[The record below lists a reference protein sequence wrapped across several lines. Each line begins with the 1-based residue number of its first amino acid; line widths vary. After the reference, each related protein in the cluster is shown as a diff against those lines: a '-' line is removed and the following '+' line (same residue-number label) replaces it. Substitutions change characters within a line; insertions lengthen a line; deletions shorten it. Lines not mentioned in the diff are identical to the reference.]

1 MNPQVDVVVGLACN
15 AKCGFCVQECTRKTV
30 DQFSIEKISTAL
42 KFVHGRGVHRLVITG
57 GEPTLDGYAKRTY
70 YTLLVAS
77 EIGSWEFKAVY
88 TNGTGLLEDVVRPC
102 MMKAPMPR
110 VGVLAE
116 AGLTDV
122 NLSRHHYSHKEAAVV
137 FGIQIPT
144 AEDIVR
150 AAQMFGVNV
159 RLNCNLM
166 RGCVDTF
173 EQVCTYLL
181 WAKSLG
187 VKDVY
192 FRNLF
197 RFAQSD
203 LYDPREFNTR
213 NVLQFT
219 QNHSV
224 DFESLLEKVYG
235 SNDFVLTKQRLKKN
249 EGHGTETGFLFQNAL
264 PVYFADLTIGKERP
278 GAGTYWVVMPNG
290 YLYDAF
296 TSEQHRIDVPLTQAG
311 TLPEGRS

>member
-1 MNPQVDVVVGLACN
+1 
-15 AKCGFCVQECTRKTV
+15 
-30 DQFSIEKISTAL
+30 
-42 KFVHGRGVHRLVITG
+42 
-57 GEPTLDGYAKRTY
+57 
-70 YTLLVAS
+70 
-77 EIGSWEFKAVY
+77 
-88 TNGTGLLEDVVRPC
+88 
-102 MMKAPMPR
+102 
-110 VGVLAE
+110 
-116 AGLTDV
+116 
-122 NLSRHHYSHKEAAVV
+122 
-137 FGIQIPT
+137 
-144 AEDIVR
+144 VR